1 MAHIDYFCFPIS
13 PFNYLAGTRAE
24 AVAAEHG
31 ASLTYKPFMLPK
43 VFEVVGTPLPADRHD
58 NKKRHRLQEIAR
70 VAEANGMPVNPQ
82 PMFFPTNPVPAMSA
96 LIAAQDA
103 GGGDLGGLL
112 HGFLRACWAE
122 EKNVAEDDV
131 IGDILEANG
140 FARSL
145 TMTGMLTGSETVE
158 RNTTEALDRGVFGAP
173 TFLVD
178 DQIFWGQ
185 DRIDHLSTY
194 LAKQG

>member
-24 AVAAEHG
+24 AVAARHG
-31 ASLTYKPFMLPK
+31 ASLTYKPFALIK
-43 VFEVVGTPLPADRHD
+43 VFEATGTLPPGQRHE
-58 NKKRHRLQEIAR
+58 NKQKHRLQEIAR
-70 VAEANGMPVNPQ
+70 CAEALEMPVNAK

-96 LIAAQDA
+96 LIAAQKA
-103 GGGDLGGLL
+103 GGGDLAGLL

-122 EKNVAEDDV
+122 QKDIAEDEV
-131 IGDILEANG
+131 ITDLLKANG
-140 FARSL
+140 FDPMLS
-145 TMTGMLTGSETVE
+145 MTGMLDGSETIE
-158 RNTTEALDRGVFGAP
+158 RNTTEALERGVFGAP

-185 DRIDHLSTY
+185 DRIDHLDRH
-194 LAKQG
+194 LAKAG